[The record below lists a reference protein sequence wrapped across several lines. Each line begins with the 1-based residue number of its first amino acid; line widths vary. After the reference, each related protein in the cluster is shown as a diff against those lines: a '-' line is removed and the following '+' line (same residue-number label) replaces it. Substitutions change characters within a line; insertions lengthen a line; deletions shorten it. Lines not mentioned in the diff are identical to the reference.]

1 MFRHYKRA
9 SVKRHKTFITI
20 TQFIVKLQQF
30 SLRKTQFYILLK
42 TSYICKHQEEAIKYW
57 VKREKDEM
65 CAAKAAVC
73 MRAGR
78 GPSPLYLLINQ
89 CTALHLQHFLSK
101 YNRLLYT
108 IKSLYQ
114 NFKYIYSTFLS
125 HINNSVVVEPLQY
138 LPWTVQYVMSV
149 AFTVGM
155 NVFIMLNCCVLLNQ
169 SAYWNSFWSK

>member
-1 MFRHYKRA
+1 MYRHYKRA
-9 SVKRHKTFITI
+9 SAKRHKTFMTI
-20 TQFIVKLQQF
+20 TQFIVKFQQF

-101 YNRLLYT
+101 YKGLLYT

-114 NFKYIYSTFLS
+114 NFKCIFHFLKPYQYCIWRGISYQYQRGSSTV
-125 HINNSVVVEPLQY
+125 IV
-138 LPWTVQYVMSV
+138 
-149 AFTVGM
+149 
-155 NVFIMLNCCVLLNQ
+155 
-169 SAYWNSFWSK
+169 SALDSTL